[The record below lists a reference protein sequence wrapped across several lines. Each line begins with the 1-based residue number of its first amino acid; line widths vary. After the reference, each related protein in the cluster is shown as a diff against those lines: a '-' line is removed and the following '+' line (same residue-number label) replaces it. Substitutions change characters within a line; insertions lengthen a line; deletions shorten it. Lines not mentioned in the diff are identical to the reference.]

1 MGKMKNRF
9 KILQLCFLAALLCI
23 APISANANN
32 GMSGIGIIIGNPTGI
47 SLKFPND
54 KETHFNAVISWA
66 LKNDPDIYLHVD
78 YIFKTFAP
86 IAFTQQFS
94 MTPIIGVG
102 GRLESTHGNSG
113 IRLPFGLTHKLQKN
127 PIEFL
132 IEIIPALDIFPAT
145 DFNVGVAFAVRYLF

>member
-1 MGKMKNRF
+1 MKN
-9 KILQLCFLAALLCI
+9 KISMLCLLVALFWI
-23 APISANANN
+23 APNPANANN

-54 KETHFNAVISWA
+54 EKTHFNAVISWS

-78 YIFKTFAP
+78 YIFKTLTP

-94 MTPIIGVG
+94 MTPIIGIG

-113 IRLPFGLTHKLQKN
+113 IRLPFGLTHKLQKK

-132 IEIIPALDIFPAT
+132 IEIIPALDVFPAT